1 MIAVIAKNKL
11 SWNIHRS
18 DQGIGTLG
26 YFYTTTDS
34 FCAATIIIPDQA
46 SGHSHERLWR
56 RDTWRSEAA
65 PRQSRRG
72 SVTLLTYQIGFVP
85 HFGAVLTPI
94 RIVAEANNY
103 EREMEPTET
112 EVNIQERGLEFSAP
126 NPLGQPFRH
135 DVWYVGT
142 TQARGAKKSYSTGC
156 ERCLKSS
163 EKSQRAHRRGG
174 KITVPEIRLLP
185 GGWGVV

>member
-103 EREMEPTET
+103 EREMEPTQT

-142 TQARGAKKSYSTGC
+142 TQALFGRVWTLLKVFWKVAASASSRRQNYSP
-156 ERCLKSS
+156 RD
-163 EKSQRAHRRGG
+163 
-174 KITVPEIRLLP
+174 
-185 GGWGVV
+185 